1 MARDSVMGQSNTA
14 SQKDL
19 DKMARK
25 RSQSSIEKIK
35 RDSLVVS

>member
-14 SQKDL
+14 SQKDNL

-25 RSQSSIEKIK
+25 KSQSSI
-35 RDSLVVS
+35 